1 MQCPPLWCMV
11 LGSLTLANPIFESIK
26 FLHKPSSVTK
36 TIVDTTTFTRLFD
49 HNATNQN
56 NVLSSGF
63 SKAQSMIAT
72 TADVPKRPL
81 AEIPISNKRRAK
93 HELDDI
99 LEEPAYFTM
108 VLLVNGYDV
117 TVPILRENATDFC
130 KSVSSKLTGGASG
143 TTIPTDKDESTEAP
157 KTSNSSEKY
166 NPELETTESATRNTE
181 TDIPSSTVDPLNSPT
196 KSRISATTS
205 AQESDLPTD
214 MPNSSE
220 SPSKSKYPT
229 KKPSSTSPT
238 KHTATVGSI
247 TTTEDDSALTTSS
260 VDVEGKSH
268 DVSQILADNSQAWA
282 SYSSYIEDL
291 HSRLSKR
298 VPNTQLDKITTT
310 KEPKPSKSSTTSA
323 DTPPESKI
331 KLVARQQRYTSQAAG
346 MRGLIPRF
354 RVPCVWRRIGLGYE
368 LHDTNEVEQVQGF
381 SITSS
386 RNKHKDS
393 LGYHLHD
400 SSTVEQVQGFSPKPP
415 AQKREW
421 TYNLGKGGELGIA
434 KAQDEEQDDTETET
448 TDPEPAPTT
457 SKDALAL
464 TSLFLAAKIKVALH
478 NQHAYIS
485 HANAHIICSS
495 LDDWKRNART
505 S

>member
-1 MQCPPLWCMV
+1 
-11 LGSLTLANPIFESIK
+11 
-26 FLHKPSSVTK
+26 
-36 TIVDTTTFTRLFD
+36 
-49 HNATNQN
+49 
-56 NVLSSGF
+56 
-63 SKAQSMIAT
+63 
-72 TADVPKRPL
+72 
-81 AEIPISNKRRAK
+81 
-93 HELDDI
+93 
-99 LEEPAYFTM
+99 M

-457 SKDALAL
+457 SKDASKPTFGFVPHPHPAPSTTASPSPPSSSPPRSRLPSTTSTL
-464 TSLFLAAKIKVALH
+464 TSHTPMPTSSARPSTTGNATHERPSSDTSIASRPHWPRNPFAHPIFWGVGAWYLGM
-478 NQHAYIS
+478 AY
-485 HANAHIICSS
+485 
-495 LDDWKRNART
+495 WEGWRQARGEMGWRRGWT
-505 S
+505 DGVGGWVGGFMLRYF